1 MLIGS
6 LFSTIFLLWMI
17 AKVWKQSIGLAI
29 LSFFFWPAL
38 VYALFK
44 NWGDEEA
51 DIKVPFFLFL
61 ASVTYMF
68 YDMRQMAKALKEDQE
83 SLLWVMQLVG

>member
-6 LFSTIFLLWMI
+6 LLSTIFLLWMI

-29 LSFFFWPAL
+29 LSFFFWPVL
-38 VYALFK
+38 IYALFK
-44 NWGDEEA
+44 NWGDEES

-68 YDMRQMAKALKEDQE
+68 YDMRQMARALKEDQE
-83 SLLWVMQLVG
+83 SLLWVMQYLG